1 MGINPKGLG
10 LLLRSRQL
18 HPVFTALDG
27 DKCPFVALPF
37 AVVGRLLPEE
47 TATLALASDNPL
59 IFRTLIGSLL
69 LDLALLSSRLG
80 SDSSSSTPSSI
91 CAGALMRFFADER
104 VTGPK
109 YPSWA
114 PSRLSEGVG
123 EGEITLGVAGIWY
136 CDMV

>member
-18 HPVFTALDG
+18 HPVFAAPGG
-27 DKCPFVALPF
+27 DKCPFAALPF
-37 AVVGRLLPEE
+37 VVAWGFLLEE
-47 TATLALASDNPL
+47 TAVFALASDNPL

-69 LDLALLSSRLG
+69 LDLALLSSGLG

-91 CAGALMRFFADER
+91 FAGALVPFFADER

-109 YPSWA
+109 YPSWD
-114 PSRLSEGVG
+114 PS
-123 EGEITLGVAGIWY
+123 
-136 CDMV
+136 